1 MVMRV
6 ISKKCLHKVM
16 HWLCT
21 EIGRRENKDFL
32 LATSPLGCQ
41 LTSCTCFQTDDFVAG
56 FGRQT
61 NWASMGRF
69 DPKHS
74 CSTLLL
80 PAHLVRY
87 TLPYHSKNT
96 IILTYGKW
104 ESFERNPLLPL
115 SPLC

>member
-41 LTSCTCFQTDDFVAG
+41 LT
-56 FGRQT
+56 
-61 NWASMGRF
+61 
-69 DPKHS
+69 
-74 CSTLLL
+74 
-80 PAHLVRY
+80 LV
-87 TLPYHSKNT
+87 HVFS
-96 IILTYGKW
+96 
-104 ESFERNPLLPL
+104 ES
-115 SPLC
+115 